1 MNMLM
6 PHITQKFRDN
16 PEASKNANHSLAVF
30 IKVGAPCC
38 GDTASK
44 ELPAQRCPQSS
55 IDRKGYV
62 CASKDNITCTLEP
75 KVPQPMGSN

>member
-30 IKVGAPCC
+30 IKVRTSGHGGYKSSGEMFIVAV
-38 GDTASK
+38 TSIQLVASHC
-44 ELPAQRCPQSS
+44 QWC
-55 IDRKGYV
+55 IF
-62 CASKDNITCTLEP
+62 TL
-75 KVPQPMGSN
+75 